1 VLGLDVGVDSPG
13 DRLVCAA
20 GFVLVDQ
27 GRTLAVMTHPSHE
40 IPQPGAAGRRERVA
54 RMAQIVKGQTFRTD
68 RPYRVGPGASCQD
81 GGAMRR
87 RRPGVSVGSAVGG
100 PPAHAGPLRLNTDS
114 NQVWLNLMS
123 PGLTGPARL
132 GQPGPAI
139 LRSPRGQARHRTC
152 ALAWTEKHTQSW
164 RVRIVNSVRRQES
177 GSIHAMMTN
186 VHLTSNEL
194 TAASSIV
201 AALAIV
207 GGYLGVTSANRNA
220 LKIARQE
227 RSAQKENEFNAL
239 KRSAYA
245 QCIMD
250 LTALRIAGNS
260 QEKANALLA
269 ATERAAILTL
279 TAPADIVEE
288 FGILVQLDGK
298 PPEDSDHSVIKLRLM
313 MRADLEGEPQPAS
326 RANPDD
332 QS

>member
-1 VLGLDVGVDSPG
+1 
-13 DRLVCAA
+13 
-20 GFVLVDQ
+20 
-27 GRTLAVMTHPSHE
+27 
-40 IPQPGAAGRRERVA
+40 
-54 RMAQIVKGQTFRTD
+54 
-68 RPYRVGPGASCQD
+68 
-81 GGAMRR
+81 
-87 RRPGVSVGSAVGG
+87 
-100 PPAHAGPLRLNTDS
+100 
-114 NQVWLNLMS
+114 
-123 PGLTGPARL
+123 
-132 GQPGPAI
+132 
-139 LRSPRGQARHRTC
+139 
-152 ALAWTEKHTQSW
+152 
-164 RVRIVNSVRRQES
+164 VNSVRRQES